1 MATGISP
8 AWFYS
13 TLAQSTAAVIGL
25 TIAFT
30 ISTHLSR
37 RERRRKRTDD
47 LKRET
52 IEFSEKYQ
60 PIIDTIA
67 EILRTEGKFTPSNV
81 RYDLINNSN
90 PKQWADNQRDSK
102 VAIAWAYVSG
112 ISDLLDDIDYLDAE
126 LSSKQISEMNNA
138 ARELT
143 TNVIHPET
151 DSSKEVYRSLKNT
164 PIGPLRENYI
174 FHDFL
179 DEKDRINAWLDRY
192 LTARHSNRITFTG
205 YDERFSGK
213 NIYSIY
219 TVLDELKRDGQK
231 LGIIS
236 TESVLTASIMSPGFA
251 QKIIINSMK
260 MGLAGIILPVLLL
273 ISSPQASAPQWL
285 FDPLITMFS
294 GWGWI
299 VDWGILVIQII
310 LLIVTLFYA
319 LRIFILMIF
328 EVAYEVPDMATALGV
343 GKDESTDDSPDRK
356 SYANKLILWI
366 SGLES
371 NQQN

>member
-1 MATGISP
+1 MVLFDSCPI
-8 AWFYS
+8 YS
-13 TLAQSTAAVIGL
+13 SSHRL

-60 PIIDTIA
+60 PILDTIA

-219 TVLDELKRDGQK
+219 TATCHRMVLVIAHGYRDGGSK
-231 LGIIS
+231 
-236 TESVLTASIMSPGFA
+236 TVESILTAADGSEPH
-251 QKIIINSMK
+251 
-260 MGLAGIILPVLLL
+260 
-273 ISSPQASAPQWL
+273 
-285 FDPLITMFS
+285 
-294 GWGWI
+294 
-299 VDWGILVIQII
+299 
-310 LLIVTLFYA
+310 YA
-319 LRIFILMIF
+319 R
-328 EVAYEVPDMATALGV
+328 
-343 GKDESTDDSPDRK
+343 
-356 SYANKLILWI
+356 
-366 SGLES
+366 
-371 NQQN
+371 

>member
-60 PIIDTIA
+60 PILDTIA
-67 EILRTEGKFTPSNV
+67 EILRTEGRFNPSNV
-81 RYDLINNSN
+81 RYDLINNPN
-90 PKQWADNQRDSK
+90 PKQWANNQRDSK

-126 LSSKQISEMNNA
+126 LSSKQISEMNVA
-138 ARELT
+138 AKELT

-151 DSSKEVYRSLKNT
+151 DSSKEVYRCLKSL
-164 PIGPLRENYI
+164 PIGPLRKNYI
-174 FHDFL
+174 FHDFI
-179 DEKDRINAWLDRY
+179 DDKDRINAWLDRY

-251 QKIIINSMK
+251 QRIIINSMK
-260 MGLAGIILPVLLL
+260 MGLTGIILPVILL

-285 FDPLITMFS
+285 SDTLITMFS
-294 GWGWI
+294 GWGWM
-299 VDWGILVIQII
+299 VNWGILVIQII
-310 LLIVTLFYA
+310 LLLVTLFYA

-328 EVAYEVPDMATALGV
+328 EVAYEVPDMATALGAD
-343 GKDESTDDSPDRK
+343 KDRSTDDK
-356 SYANKLILWI
+356 SDQKSRVDKLILWI
-366 SGLES
+366 SGLE
-371 NQQN
+371 NEQ